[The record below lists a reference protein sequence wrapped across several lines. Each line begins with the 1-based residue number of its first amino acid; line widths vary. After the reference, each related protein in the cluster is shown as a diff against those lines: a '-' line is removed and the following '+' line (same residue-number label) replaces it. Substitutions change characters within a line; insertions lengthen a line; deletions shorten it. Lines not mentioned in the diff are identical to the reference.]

1 MLGMRNRLA
10 AITEYRWLS
19 RAENPFCE
27 IVPAARMITP
37 LIHKLDSL
45 ELLSDQAK
53 VRLNGLIARIS
64 SHAPREDIVRESEPR
79 GDLRVLVDGVACRYK
94 VFNGGRQAILGFL
107 LPGDVDEADGALE
120 SFDHHISTV
129 TPARLV
135 HVARPALEQAIQDH
149 PEIGRAFRRMAAVER
164 ATLRI
169 WLANLGQRA
178 ADKQA
183 AHLLC
188 ELRMRM
194 AAVGLGGA
202 DWFNNPF
209 TQEQF
214 ANVLGISAVHMN
226 RVVQHLREMKLVRID
241 GRIIRFPDVSR
252 IENFADF
259 QAGYLLG
266 FNSTPEKE

>member
-1 MLGMRNRLA
+1 MLA
-10 AITEYRWLS
+10 
-19 RAENPFCE
+19 
-27 IVPAARMITP
+27 P

-53 VRLNGLIARIS
+53 VRLSGLIVRT
-64 SHAPREDIVRESEPR
+64 SHHMPREDIVRESEAR

-94 VFNGGRQAILGFL
+94 VFDGGRQAILGFL
-107 LPGDVDEADGALE
+107 LPGDVDQVDGA
-120 SFDHHISTV
+120 SDQFDHHISTI

-135 HVARPALEQAIQDH
+135 HVARPALEQAILDH
-149 PEIGRAFRRMAAVER
+149 PEIGRAFRRMAAVEH
-164 ATLRI
+164 ATLRV
-169 WLANLGQRA
+169 WLANMGQRA

-183 AHLLC
+183 AHLFC

-214 ANVLGISAVHMN
+214 ASVLGISAVHMN

-241 GRIIRFPDVSR
+241 GRIIRFPDVAR
-252 IENFADF
+252 IEKFADF
-259 QAGYLLG
+259 HADYLLAS
-266 FNSTPEKE
+266 NSTTEKE